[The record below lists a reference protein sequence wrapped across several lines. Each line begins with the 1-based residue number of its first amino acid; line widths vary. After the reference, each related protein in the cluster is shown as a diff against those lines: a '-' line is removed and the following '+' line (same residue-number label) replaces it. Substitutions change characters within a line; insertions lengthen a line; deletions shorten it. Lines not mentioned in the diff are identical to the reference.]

1 VKWIR
6 REAETVKSKT
16 LSASSAASTER
27 ADSPA
32 RPRQEA
38 SDLAVEEI
46 YREHHEFVWRTIVRF
61 GVDAPAADDA
71 VQEVFLAMARRLHE
85 FEGRSSMR
93 TWLFAIAMR
102 VAQRLRRTESRH
114 RRRVEAYE
122 RSEPAGSEDP
132 YARSDAAQL
141 LHRLLAELDDDRRA
155 VYILAE
161 LEGMTA
167 PEIGAMLGVK
177 VPTVYTRLRAARRS
191 MEDALAAFHG
201 AEVQR

>member
-1 VKWIR
+1 M
-6 REAETVKSKT
+6 
-16 LSASSAASTER
+16 
-27 ADSPA
+27 
-32 RPRQEA
+32 
-38 SDLAVEEI
+38 EEI

-61 GVDAPAADDA
+61 GVDLPAADDA

-122 RSEPAGSEDP
+122 RSEPVGSEDP
-132 YARSDAAQL
+132 YARSEAAQL
-141 LHRLLAELDDDRRA
+141 LHRLLDELDDDRRA

-167 PEIGAMLGVK
+167 PEIAATLGLK
-177 VPTVYTRLRAARRS
+177 VPTVYTRIRAARLG
-191 MEDALAAFHG
+191 MEQALAAHYA
-201 AEVQR
+201 AEGER